1 MYTLGRFLIAMITNC
16 EVKMTE
22 KLYYLDAY
30 INEFSATVIDS
41 YEDNGRYVA
50 ILDRTAF
57 FPEEGGQSADSGMIG
72 EANVFDVREKSGE
85 IYHYVDLLLEI
96 GATYNCRINFDER
109 FEKMQCHTAEH
120 IISGAVKKLY
130 GLDNVGFHL
139 GKTEVTMDV
148 NGYLTR
154 EQLDEIELIANRAVF
169 ENVAVTATFPSAAEL
184 KTLDYRSKLDLS
196 ENVRIVEID
205 GYDLCAC
212 CAPHVARTGE
222 IGLIKILDFEKHR
235 GGLRINIAAG
245 YRALFDYREK
255 YANVLKASALFS
267 EPQPTVAD
275 AAESFLA
282 SYEELKGRL
291 KAARLNNARL
301 EASLIH
307 RTESSL
313 VCYYPDMTADEMRE
327 LVNCAKEKVGK
338 ILVVLTGIDGDYKYI
353 MTSQNLD
360 LAPIYKQINTDLCG
374 RGGGRDNM
382 IQGSFAVS
390 IETIKKY
397 FEEI

>member
-1 MYTLGRFLIAMITNC
+1 
-16 EVKMTE
+16 MTE
-22 KLYYLDAY
+22 KLYYTDAY
-30 INEFSATVIDS
+30 IKEFEASVIDS
-41 YEDNGRYVA
+41 YEDGSRYVA

-57 FPEEGGQSADSGMIG
+57 FPEEGGQSADSGTIG
-72 EANVFDVREKSGE
+72 SAKVIDVREKGGV
-85 IYHYVDLLLEI
+85 IYHYVDASLEI
-96 GATYNCRINFDER
+96 GASYTCKIDFDER

-120 IISGAVKKLY
+120 IISGAIKRLH

-154 EQLDEIELIANRAVF
+154 EELDEIELIANRAVF
-169 ENVAVTATFPSAAEL
+169 DNVKVTATFPSAEEL
-184 KTLDYRSKLDLS
+184 SRLDYRSKLDLT
-196 ENVRIVEID
+196 ENVRIVNIE

-255 YANVLKASALFS
+255 YGNILRASALFS

-275 AAESFLA
+275 AAETFLA

-301 EASLIH
+301 EASLIAP
-307 RTESSL
+307 TDSSL
-313 VCYYPDMTADEMRE
+313 VCYYPDLTAEEMRE
-327 LVNCAKEKVGK
+327 IVNCSKEKVGK
-338 ILVVLTGIDGDYKYI
+338 ILVVLTGKDGDYKYI
-353 MTSQNLD
+353 MTSANVD
-360 LAPIYKQINTDLCG
+360 LSPVYKQINSDLSG

-382 IQGSFAVS
+382 IGGSFAS
-390 IETIKKY
+390 DLDTIKEY
-397 FEEI
+397 FKKI

>member
-1 MYTLGRFLIAMITNC
+1 
-16 EVKMTE
+16 MTE
-22 KLYYLDAY
+22 KLYYIDAY
-30 INEFSATVIDS
+30 IKEFFATVVDS

-57 FPEEGGQSADSGMIG
+57 FPEEGGQSADGGMIG
-72 EANVFDVREKSGE
+72 DAIVIDVREKDGI
-85 IYHYVDLLLEI
+85 IYHYLQKPLEI
-96 GATYNCRINFDER
+96 GVTYKCKIDFDER
-109 FEKMQCHTAEH
+109 FEKMQCHSAEH
-120 IISGAVKKLY
+120 IISGAIKRLY
-130 GLDNVGFHL
+130 GHDNVGFHL

-169 ENVAVTATFPSAAEL
+169 DNVEVVAYFPNADEL
-184 KTLDYRSKLDLS
+184 KSLDYRSKLDLS
-196 ENVRIVEID
+196 ENVRIVEIE

-255 YANVLKASALFS
+255 YSNVLRASALFS

-301 EASLIH
+301 EASLIPK
-307 RTESSL
+307 TDGSL
-313 VCYYPDMTADEMRE
+313 VCCYPDLSLDEMRE
-327 LVNCAKEKVGK
+327 IANCAKEKVGR
-338 ILVVLTGIDGDYKYI
+338 IFVVLTGTDGNYKYI
-353 MTSQNLD
+353 MTSNSID
-360 LAPIYKQINTDLCG
+360 LAPVFKQINTDLCG

-382 IQGSFAVS
+382 IQGSFGACL
-390 IETIKKY
+390 ETIKIY
-397 FEEI
+397 FDKL

>member
-1 MYTLGRFLIAMITNC
+1 
-16 EVKMTE
+16 MTE
-22 KLYYLDAY
+22 KLYYTDTY
-30 INEFSATVIDS
+30 IKEFEASIIDS
-41 YEDNGRYVA
+41 YKDGDRYVA

-72 EANVFDVREKSGE
+72 DAKVLDVREKGGV
-85 IYHYVDLLLEI
+85 IYHYLDAPI
-96 GATYNCRINFDER
+96 KAGASYTCKIDFDER

-120 IISGAVKKLY
+120 IISGAIKRIH

-169 ENVAVTATFPSAAEL
+169 NNVEVRATFPTSEEL
-184 KTLDYRSKLDLS
+184 KSLDYRSKLDLT
-196 ENVRIVEID
+196 ENVRIVNIE

-255 YANVLKASALFS
+255 YGNVLRASALFS

-301 EASLIH
+301 EAGLIPA
-307 RTESSL
+307 TDSSL
-313 VCYYPDMTADEMRE
+313 VCYYPDMTPEEMRE
-327 LVNCAKEKVGK
+327 IVNCAKEKVGG
-338 ILVVLTGIDGDYKYI
+338 IFVVLTGRDGDYKYI
-353 MTSQNLD
+353 MTSSCVD
-360 LAPIYKQINTDLCG
+360 LSCVYKRINADLSG

-382 IQGSFAVS
+382 IQGSFAS
-390 IETIKKY
+390 DLDTIKKY
-397 FEEI
+397 FDNM

>member
-1 MYTLGRFLIAMITNC
+1 
-16 EVKMTE
+16 MTE
-22 KLYYLDAY
+22 KLYYIDAY
-30 INEFSATVIDS
+30 IKEFSATVVDS

-57 FPEEGGQSADSGMIG
+57 FPEEGGQSADGGMIG
-72 EANVFDVREKSGE
+72 DATVIDVREKNE
-85 IYHYVDLLLEI
+85 IIYHYVNTLLEI
-96 GATYNCRINFDER
+96 GRSYPCRIDFDER

-120 IISGAVKKLY
+120 IISGAINRLY

-169 ENVAVTATFPSAAEL
+169 ENVTVTASFPSEDEL
-184 KTLDYRSKLDLS
+184 KNLDYRSKLNLT
-196 ENVRIVEID
+196 ENVRIVNVE

-245 YRALFDYREK
+245 YRALRDYREK

-267 EPQPTVAD
+267 EPQATVAD
-275 AAESFLA
+275 AAESFLT
-282 SYEELKGRL
+282 SYEEMKGKL
-291 KAARLNNARL
+291 KATRLTNARL
-301 EASLIH
+301 EAKLI
-307 RTESSL
+307 TKTDASV
-313 VCYYPDMTADEMRE
+313 VCYYPDLSADEMRE
-327 LVNCAKEKVGK
+327 IVNSAKDKVGK
-338 ILVVLTGIDGDYKYI
+338 ILVVLTGNEGDYKYI
-353 MTSQNLD
+353 MTSSSID
-360 LAPIYKQINTDLCG
+360 LTPIYKQMNSDLNG

-382 IQGSFAVS
+382 IQGSLAS
-390 IETIKKY
+390 DIETIKTYIDKL
-397 FEEI
+397 